1 MNLLREYIR
10 EFLNEREY
18 SRIRGRET
26 MDQFRARKEKG
37 EARDA
42 DPMPSADSPSK
53 KDPNQSIADA
63 IKEYEKKGETAKEE
77 LRGQRLGKVGMEY
90 IKLIS
95 LYSIFS
101 TASEAAEDLENIK
114 AGINPAMVKADIA
127 NYPLLDKFDIFSGYL
142 RILDNTLL
150 KNISI
155 AYEKDVLRPADATK
169 PVSSLQDINDFIP
182 EYLVERFGVK
192 VDKV

>member
-1 MNLLREYIR
+1 MNPLREYIR

-42 DPMPSADSPSK
+42 DLMPSADSQSK

-63 IKEYEKKGETAKEE
+63 IKEYEKNGEAAKEA
-77 LRGQRLGKVGMEY
+77 LRGQRFGKVGMEY
-90 IKLIS
+90 IKLFTF
-95 LYSIFS
+95 YSIFS
-101 TASEAAEDLENIK
+101 IVSETGEDLGNIK
-114 AGINPAMVKADIA
+114 AGINPAMVKADLA

-150 KNISI
+150 SDIST
-155 AYEKDVLRPADATK
+155 AYKENVLKSADATK
-169 PVSSLQDINDFIP
+169 SVSSLQDINDFIP
-182 EYLVERFGVK
+182 KYILKRFGVK
-192 VDKV
+192 VGKV

>member
-26 MDQFRARKEKG
+26 MDQFLARKAKG

-42 DPMPSADSPSK
+42 DPMPSADSQSK

-63 IKEYEKKGETAKEE
+63 IKEYQKKGETAKEE
-77 LRGQRLGKVGMEY
+77 LRGQRLVKVGMEY

-95 LYSIFS
+95 FYSLFS
-101 TASEAAEDLENIK
+101 TATETGEDLGKIK

-127 NYPLLDKFDIFSGYL
+127 NYPLLDKFDIFPGYL
-142 RILDNTLL
+142 RVLDNTLL
-150 KNISI
+150 AAIST
-155 AYEKDVLRPADATK
+155 AYKENVLKPADATK

-182 EYLVERFGVK
+182 EYLLKRFGVK
-192 VDKV
+192 VGKT